1 VKDLSSP
8 QQKQEECSRSS
19 TVVKTAARYLINSR
33 TALTGSAKQQT
44 WIKSLR
50 LLKLCRRLSELN
62 TYPRLFRSTLK
73 SSSKTKRPKPKS
85 IRKPQRHGRAL
96 SLKKTVS
103 MICSL
108 EVKRLP

>member
-1 VKDLSSP
+1 V
-8 QQKQEECSRSS
+8 
-19 TVVKTAARYLINSR
+19 ARYLINSR
-33 TALTGSAKQQT
+33 TALTGLAKQQT

-62 TYPRLFRSTLK
+62 TYPRLFRS
-73 SSSKTKRPKPKS
+73 KRPVQEPKLLQRLM
-85 IRKPQRHGRAL
+85 RKPQKLGRAL

-103 MICSL
+103 MISSL